1 MDGFTPL
8 PATTLLS
15 FLVASIVIEITP
27 GPNMAYLALVSAS
40 EGRMKG
46 LATVAGI
53 ALGLALL
60 GIASAYGVAE
70 LIRGSAFLYEVLRWG
85 GAAFLFYLA
94 YDGWRDAGVETEP
107 TGRGATTYF
116 LRGLAT
122 NLLNPKA
129 ALFFVTV
136 VPGFIDSQLTGA
148 SAFILLGAVYVG
160 VATIIHASIVALA
173 GALHPLLS
181 DPARERRLRRML
193 SLLLAGVA
201 VWFLASSASRV

>member
-1 MDGFTPL
+1 MDVFTLL
-8 PATTLLS
+8 PATTLFS
-15 FLVASIVIEITP
+15 FFVAAVLIEITP

-70 LIRGSAFLYEVLRWG
+70 LIRGSSLLYEALRWG

-94 YDGWRDAGVETEP
+94 YDGWRDGGTETEP
-107 TGRGATTYF
+107 TGRGAATYF

-122 NLLNPKA
+122 NILNPKA
-129 ALFFVTV
+129 ALFFITV
-136 VPGFIDSQLTGA
+136 VPGFIDSRLSGVA
-148 SAFILLGAVYVG
+148 PFVLLGAIYVG
-160 VATIIHASIVALA
+160 VATAIHALIVALA
-173 GALHPLLS
+173 GTLHPYLA
-181 DPARERRLRRML
+181 DPARERRLRRAL

-201 VWFLASSASRV
+201 VWFLVTSASRA